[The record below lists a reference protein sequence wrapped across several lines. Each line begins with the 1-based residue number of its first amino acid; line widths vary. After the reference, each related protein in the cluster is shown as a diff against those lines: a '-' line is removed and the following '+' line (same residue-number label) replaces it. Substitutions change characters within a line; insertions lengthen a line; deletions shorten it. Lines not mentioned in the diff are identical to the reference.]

1 MIMVKVAST
10 LTPKEWRVRRL
21 DLAAD
26 LTGKKI
32 ASSGSCLM
40 IFLLIFHTWSF
51 KFVYGK
57 NFCPD
62 PNNSYEGTKKL
73 LLTQFCPELRFK

>member
-32 ASSGSCLM
+32 ASSG
-40 IFLLIFHTWSF
+40 LLNLYMEKTFALTRT
-51 KFVYGK
+51 
-57 NFCPD
+57 
-62 PNNSYEGTKKL
+62 NSYEGTKKL